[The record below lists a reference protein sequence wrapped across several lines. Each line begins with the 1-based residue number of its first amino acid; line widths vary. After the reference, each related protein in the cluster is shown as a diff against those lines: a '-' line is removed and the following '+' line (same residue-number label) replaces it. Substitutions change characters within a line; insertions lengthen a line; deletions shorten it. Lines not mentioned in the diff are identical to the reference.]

1 MALSALNSAARA
13 CTRVQVGRKGRRKR
27 GRAPDAH
34 THSQHS
40 QGAVVTHQYR
50 LHEDLLAECLC
61 CHAQQPFHFES
72 SSQQVVCTFCTRHI
86 GTEKAERRDADHVR
100 LWSEMYTDALETHQ
114 RFVAESERVMAEKD
128 AAIRELEERVTE
140 LTSLVAGQFDQTQT
154 GGVRSVLQTE
164 LLKRAERR
172 TELESRRTAR
182 AMRVLAQLAVLH
194 RSSEDDPLRCACGR
208 SVVECA
214 ERAAI
219 EPLGRDIAEWDS
231 RSRRIG
237 AQ

>member
-1 MALSALNSAARA
+1 
-13 CTRVQVGRKGRRKR
+13 
-27 GRAPDAH
+27 
-34 THSQHS
+34 
-40 QGAVVTHQYR
+40 VTHHYR

-72 SSQQVVCTFCTRHI
+72 SSQQVVCAFCTRHI

-100 LWSEMYTDALETHQ
+100 LWSEMYTDAQETHQ
-114 RFVAESERVMAEKD
+114 RFVAESERVIAEKD
-128 AAIRELEERVTE
+128 VAIGELEERVTE
-140 LTSLVAGQFDQTQT
+140 LTSLVAGQFDQTRT

-182 AMRVLAQLAVLH
+182 VMRVLAQLAVLH
-194 RSSEDDPLRCACGR
+194 RSSDDDPLRCECGK
-208 SVVECA
+208 SVVDCT

-219 EPLGRDIAEWDS
+219 EPLRQDIAEWDT
-231 RSRRIG
+231 RSTRTG